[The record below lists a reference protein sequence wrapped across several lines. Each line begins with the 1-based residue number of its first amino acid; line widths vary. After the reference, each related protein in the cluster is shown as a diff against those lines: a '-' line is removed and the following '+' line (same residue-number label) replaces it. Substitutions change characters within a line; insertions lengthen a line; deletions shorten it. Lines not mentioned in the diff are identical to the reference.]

1 MKTNE
6 ISVEDVYNVANDLG
20 IDINQD
26 DVNKVLEL
34 YDDELDIDPTATW
47 DLIIENILYKIK

>member
-47 DLIIENILYKIK
+47 DLII

>member
-6 ISVEDVYNVANDLG
+6 ISIEDVYNVANDLG